1 MSESRVRLLRRLK
14 HLAVFV
20 AAIGL
25 IWLAGV
31 LPAVL
36 NPSQGA
42 GPANLGAPTL
52 TGLLSAWPIYVAVA
66 IVQALT
72 FHYVRRF
79 ASPVF
84 LAGVFLLASL
94 LAWRYAG
101 LSPTLS

>member
-1 MSESRVRLLRRLK
+1 MSESRLRPLAWLK

-20 AAIGL
+20 AAIAL

-31 LPAVL
+31 LPALL
-36 NPSQGA
+36 NPSQEG

-52 TGLLSAWPIYVAVA
+52 IGLISAWPIYVAVA
-66 IVQALT
+66 IAQALT

-101 LSPTLS
+101 LQPTLS